1 MGQIPMPGGW
11 SMSAMWLPVCG
22 QSWLGAAAGF
32 TRTWAWMM
40 VPMMLPLAVVPL
52 LNYRATLDGRWHPLL
67 LTAAAG
73 LAWAATW
80 TALGLP
86 VYLAGAAVAQ
96 TLLDTPALARMVPV
110 MAAVAG
116 VAGAAWHLAA
126 WRRRPVHRALPGPPV
141 CAAALRHGARLGGH
155 CVRRCAGL
163 TVALLAA
170 GIMERSTMV
179 CAFVFVAAES
189 VRLRER

>member
-11 SMSAMWLPVCG
+11 SMSALWLPMCG

-32 TRTWAWMM
+32 TQMWAWMM
-40 VPMMLPLAVVPL
+40 VPMMLPLAVAPL
-52 LNYRATLDGRWHPLL
+52 RRYRATLDGRWRPLL
-67 LTAAAG
+67 LTAVAG

-80 TALGLP
+80 TACGLP
-86 VYLAGAAVAQ
+86 VYLAGAAVARA
-96 TLLDTPALARMVPV
+96 LLGMPALARMMPA
-110 MAAVAG
+110 MAALAG

-126 WRRRPVHRALPGPPV
+126 WRRRRVHPALPGPPG

-170 GIMERSTMV
+170 GVMERSTML
-179 CAFVFVAAES
+179 CAFAVVAVES
-189 VRLRER
+189 VRLRDR

>member
-32 TRTWAWMM
+32 TGTWAAMM
-40 VPMMLPLAVVPL
+40 VPMMLPLAVQPL
-52 LNYRATLDGRWHPLL
+52 WRYRATLEGRAFL
-67 LTAAAG
+67 LTAAAA

-80 TALGLP
+80 TAFGLP

-96 TLLDTPALARMVPV
+96 ALLAMPGLARTMPV
-110 MAAVAG
+110 LAAVAG

-126 WRRRPVHRALPGPPV
+126 RHRRPVHPGLSGPPV

-170 GIMERSTMV
+170 GIMETATMAI
-179 CAFVFVAAES
+179 AFALVVAES

>member
-1 MGQIPMPGGW
+1 MTMGGMPMPGGW
-11 SMSAMWLPVCG
+11 TMSTMWLPMCG
-22 QSWLGAAAGF
+22 QSWFGAAAGF
-32 TRTWAWMM
+32 VGTWAAMM

-52 LNYRATLDGRWHPLL
+52 RRYGAGRAFPLTL
-67 LTAAAG
+67 AAA

-80 TALGLP
+80 TAAGLP
-86 VYLAGAAVAQ
+86 VYLVGAAVASA
-96 TLLDTPALARMVPV
+96 LPGMPALARMMPV
-110 MAAVAG
+110 VTSAAG
-116 VAGAAWHLAA
+116 VAGAVAYLAT
-126 WRRRPVHRALPGPPV
+126 WRRRPMHPSLSGPPV
-141 CAAALRHGARLGGH
+141 CAAALRYGARLGGH

-179 CAFVFVAAES
+179 CAFVLVAAES